1 VFHGITARSLP
12 PCDHGVSLEGIKK
25 ENFTAIVIH
34 EVILCLNIVLRI
46 GHIVQIDD
54 QMSIFGNQV
63 STLVDDIFD
72 TLDIFSR
79 SAENLFIKDIGI
91 RKDFLVK
98 KFGISSESSTKGLSI
113 EPFRGGRNI
122 APPLDDHVASIQLA
136 CAALWVCVSGQSN
149 DNTTLTYSSYFTVSG
164 STVML
169 SESLWLN
176 AVNRLASS

>member
-1 VFHGITARSLP
+1 MFHGITAKSLP
-12 PCDHGVSLEGIKK
+12 PCRHGLSFEGIKK
-25 ENFTAIVIH
+25 EDFTTIVVH
-34 EVILCLNIVLRI
+34 EVIVCLNTVLRI
-46 GHIVQIDD
+46 RLIVQIDD

-63 STLVDDIFD
+63 SILVDDFFD
-72 TLDIFSR
+72 TLDIFIR

-91 RKDFLVK
+91 RKDSLVN
-98 KFGISSESSTKGLSI
+98 KFGISSESSTKEPI
-113 EPFRGGRNI
+113 KPFRCGRNI